1 MKILSRKGCG
11 FKKNFRVCA
20 ANSIIKAVYESGG
33 EWFSRSLS
41 DAAGTTIKNLG
52 KADDCLLLSD
62 GTKVSAENGSLM
74 ITE

>member
-11 FKKNFRVCA
+11 FKKNFRICA
-20 ANSIIKAVYESGG
+20 ADSILKAVYEEGG

-41 DAAGTTIKNLG
+41 DSAGTTIKNLG

-62 GTKVSAENGSLM
+62 GTKVSAENGTLK